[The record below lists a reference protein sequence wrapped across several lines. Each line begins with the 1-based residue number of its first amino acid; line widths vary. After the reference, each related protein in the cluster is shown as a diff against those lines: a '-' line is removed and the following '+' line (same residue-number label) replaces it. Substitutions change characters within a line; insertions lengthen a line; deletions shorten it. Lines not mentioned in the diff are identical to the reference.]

1 MTLIWNIPRE
11 CRLYIFFNQECETEI
26 DHDPL
31 WRHLYGIAH
40 VKVHIFPVLKIY
52 VKLKLEELALN
63 YVWLG
68 FSAFRKSISDLL
80 EQEIRDIIEEADVD
94 SDGLIDYSEFY
105 AIMTA
110 NK

>member
-1 MTLIWNIPRE
+1 M
-11 CRLYIFFNQECETEI
+11 
-26 DHDPL
+26 
-31 WRHLYGIAH
+31 
-40 VKVHIFPVLKIY
+40 
-52 VKLKLEELALN
+52 
-63 YVWLG
+63 WLG